1 MREEK
6 EERDF
11 TESNQKL
18 AEFASMISDG
28 IVSYSIE
35 DSDAESCVI
44 VGSGEK
50 IYYHLSKL
58 LYIISREN
66 DISPYELMVNLL
78 MRVEIFKDIA
88 KKKPHLFENINT
100 EPFKE

>member
-1 MREEK
+1 MR

-11 TESNQKL
+11 TE
-18 AEFASMISDG
+18 AEKSLVEFGSMISDG
-28 IVSYSIE
+28 IVSYSIK
-35 DSDAESCVI
+35 DSDEESCVI

-66 DISPYELMVNLL
+66 DISPYELLANLL

-88 KKKPHLFENINT
+88 KKKPHLFENIKT
-100 EPFKE
+100 EQVKE